1 MRKTQILAKTL
12 LALSLAL
19 PTYVVADV
27 KIGFIGTLSGPSAD
41 VGRDQLDAF
50 KMALDELDNKL
61 GGVDVKLIEID
72 DQQKPDAALNGVTR
86 LLEQEEVDIVTGLT
100 FAHVLMALQ
109 NKIAATDVPFIGTV
123 AGPSATAGDQC
134 KSNLFVMSWQSDTP
148 AEAIGKYLQ
157 DKGVQR
163 LSTLTPNFVGGKDKI
178 SGLKTFYK
186 GEVVD
191 EVYTPLNQL
200 DFSAELTQV
209 ASAGP
214 EAIYV
219 FYPGALGIS
228 FVRQYQ
234 QSGLNAQIPLYSTNT
249 MEGDAVNAM
258 GEAAIG
264 TVVADTW
271 TPGMPTERS
280 QQFVADFSERYGR
293 TPTAYAAFSYDA
305 AMLLNEVVKE
315 LDGDVSDKKRLAE
328 TIKAAKFDSLRG
340 DFRFGNNNYPIQN
353 YHVFEIV
360 AGDQGK
366 PEFTLVA
373 ENVLQ
378 DQADQYADQCPMK

>member
-148 AEAIGKYLQ
+148 AEAIGKYLK

-219 FYPGALGIS
+219 FYPRALGIS
-228 FVRQYQ
+228 FVRQRSEEHTSEL
-234 QSGLNAQIPLYSTNT
+234 QSRGHL
-249 MEGDAVNAM
+249 VC
-258 GEAAIG
+258 
-264 TVVADTW
+264 
-271 TPGMPTERS
+271 R
-280 QQFVADFSERYGR
+280 
-293 TPTAYAAFSYDA
+293 
-305 AMLLNEVVKE
+305 LLLE
-315 LDGDVSDKKRLAE
+315 KK
-328 TIKAAKFDSLRG
+328 K
-340 DFRFGNNNYPIQN
+340 
-353 YHVFEIV
+353 
-360 AGDQGK
+360 
-366 PEFTLVA
+366 
-373 ENVLQ
+373 
-378 DQADQYADQCPMK
+378 